1 MQKETNKRFDEQEI
15 IAIFKEAVRTLK
27 KLPPVRVRGYFN
39 SWPEIVYTE
48 REIMRMDQKPK
59 LWRATPDAISRMEK
73 AIESL
78 SLLETPE
85 ERKIVWMRANNIPW
99 NIISKT
105 FGFSRVTANKKYKN
119 AINFITQN
127 YAQLPL
133 L

>member
-1 MQKETNKRFDEQEI
+1 MQNETNKRFDEQEI

-73 AIESL
+73 AIEWL
-78 SLLETPE
+78 SLLETPA